1 MDQGPQRGPYIR
13 QPSILRSSLYPGSAL
28 ASFARFEKKRVTSP
42 QTLFPSMCLF
52 RPENTWEE
60 TRVLRGDC
68 WEKRCFQSLKDKVG
82 NFSFVVIFGVS
93 WKSAN
98 IPVIRIFKMISSRRE
113 EFFVSRIFS
122 GFATKI
128 FFIQNKNDIL
138 RFYHWSIKSL
148 TRRPSPL
155 ANYRSKL
162 PSLTWLAINNRR
174 KRC

>member
-93 WKSAN
+93 WKSTN
-98 IPVIRIFKMISSRRE
+98 IPVMRIFKMISSRRE
-113 EFFVSRIFS
+113 EFFVSQTFS

-138 RFYHWSIKSL
+138 RFYHWSIKILSK
-148 TRRPSPL
+148 RPEDPPL
-155 ANYRSKL
+155 
-162 PSLTWLAINNRR
+162 
-174 KRC
+174 

>member
-28 ASFARFEKKRVTSP
+28 ASFARFEKSASRLHRHTSSS
-42 QTLFPSMCLF
+42 FPSMCLF

-113 EFFVSRIFS
+113 EFFVSQTFS

-148 TRRPSPL
+148 SKRPEDPPL
-155 ANYRSKL
+155 
-162 PSLTWLAINNRR
+162 
-174 KRC
+174 